1 MEPSER
7 PTPPSGSGPAPTP
20 HPHQPTGPPGATPL
34 RVASATTPV
43 GEQLENAYDRIGIT
57 GSHRFIMGMILLGV
71 FFDAIEQNAVGIT
84 GPVVREYWG
93 LHTGEVGL
101 LNTMTFTATALGRII
116 MGIIAD
122 KYGRRRML
130 VINLLIFAFGSLLC
144 ALAPSYGVLLGARF
158 IVGFGLG
165 GEIAVAVV
173 MASEYFSARHRGTA
187 VGLINVTAAGF
198 GNMLAPAFGIAVY
211 AIFDGPE
218 RWRWVFGLLFLPAL
232 LVIYFR
238 RYVPEMPRYLA
249 KRGEIER
256 ANEALTLLQR
266 GHLKG
271 RLEQVEPFLVV
282 DATTPGFT
290 AEVRGAWY
298 DPLRDIY
305 AKRTFLLIV
314 AVACSYAAQISMLT
328 LMPTILVDSGHK
340 VSSSLWYTLVMQS
353 GSLVGAATAAYLASR
368 WARKRTLTIAAVIG
382 LTAGLSLAFL
392 PHTLGIIIA
401 FGWLFNFAVIIL
413 NTTIWLFA
421 PENYPTRIR
430 GFGTSIILAAGSL
443 SGGLFPLV
451 AGMLFDVGG
460 LAAMFATLAV
470 LFAILG
476 VTVQF
481 LAEKLGGRW
490 RRKTLNRADEPTVLL
505 VNPNTNTATT
515 RMMADYPRTC
525 LPDMRI
531 VELTVAEGPP
541 MIIDPD
547 ALRASAEHVV
557 SAIRGYVA
565 DHDAEQIKAVV
576 VGAIGDPGR
585 AELASELSVPVIG
598 IGEASITAAAGGGR
612 PFGMATSTP
621 NLVESL
627 TELVRSCGHTEH
639 FCGVTFTPSP
649 PLVLAADPERQFT
662 ELDDAVRR
670 SVESGAEAVI
680 IAGGPLSDTAR
691 LIAESSSAHIVE
703 PIPSAAQA
711 IRAALQT
718 GTSSTPA

>member
-116 MGIIAD
+116 TGIIAD

-198 GNMLAPAFGIAVY
+198 GNMLATAFGIAVY

-218 RWRWVFGLLFLPAL
+218 
-232 LVIYFR
+232 I
-238 RYVPEMPRYLA
+238 
-249 KRGEIER
+249 
-256 ANEALTLLQR
+256 
-266 GHLKG
+266 
-271 RLEQVEPFLVV
+271 
-282 DATTPGFT
+282 
-290 AEVRGAWY
+290 
-298 DPLRDIY
+298 
-305 AKRTFLLIV
+305 
-314 AVACSYAAQISMLT
+314 
-328 LMPTILVDSGHK
+328 
-340 VSSSLWYTLVMQS
+340 VMQS

-680 IAGGPLSDTAR
+680 IAGGPLSDTVR